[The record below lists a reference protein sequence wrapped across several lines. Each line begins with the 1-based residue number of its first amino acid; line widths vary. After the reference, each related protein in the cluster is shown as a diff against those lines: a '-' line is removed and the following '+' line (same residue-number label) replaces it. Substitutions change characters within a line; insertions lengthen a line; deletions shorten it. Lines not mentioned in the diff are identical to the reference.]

1 MRPKGNCGCL
11 KAGMVLATQCLPQT
25 PPFSFHSLLI
35 SRPKMQYHTLFR
47 CLFLCMSWL
56 LVQAMV
62 EAQDPLLVATTEAL
76 SPAEELKAL
85 KVPKGFKVQ
94 LVAAEPDIH
103 KPMNLAW
110 DDQGRLWVTSTL
122 EYPYPAKDLKTARD
136 KVHILSDFDEQGKAR
151 TITTFAEGL
160 NIPIGLLPLPGS
172 SPRRALVFHIGEIM
186 LLEDTNGD
194 GRADKRTTILKGYGS
209 RDTHGMTNAFTHSPD
224 GWIYA
229 THGFANESEIRGT
242 DGRSLKLQSGNT
254 YRFRPDGTGLEQYTF
269 GQVNPFG
276 LAMDE
281 WGNLYTAD
289 CHTRPVYGLLRGAY
303 YPSFGKP
310 HDGLGFGPEM
320 CKHDHGSTGIA
331 GCLIYAG
338 SQFPKEFQGNIFLGN
353 VVTSRINRDRI
364 DFRGSSPVAVEQP
377 DLVVSKDAWFRP
389 VDLKTGPDG
398 GIYVADFYNR
408 IIGHYEV
415 PLTHPGR
422 DRFRGR
428 IWRIVAD
435 KENLPNPSRM
445 GDLTRLSTD
454 ALLDLLGNSQREL
467 AIRASHV
474 LLGKVTVQNSDAFQ
488 SVWNAALESPTPQ
501 AQILALWIA
510 SRVPGVGEKRDQ
522 LIRKSLESKSPLVR
536 AHAIRVLME
545 SSKPNLELLD
555 QLRKTGLTD
564 ETPMVRR
571 IASEGMGR
579 LPGAGNIDPLLE
591 AAHSTPKTDDHL
603 THALKI
609 SLRNQLLPGLDA
621 WKEVQKPGRPDFQRK
636 LIALASLG
644 VPSREAASYLS
655 QQIDTLASNDESL
668 TLAFKHIGR
677 WGATEDLRMASNAL
691 SGPTFQRTNLG
702 LLRDLIQGL
711 RESGRPSP
719 EFVQNQAV
727 KLTLLGLDG
736 RDQGRKDSAIL
747 LASDLQLKQAAP
759 TLEKILRTKEQPT
772 QRRLAAAQAWSAIS
786 LDSAFRAM
794 LELLSDATDAINF
807 REQIAIQVG
816 KVQQPGLLD
825 QLLIIMKPLP
835 YRLQLPTT
843 RELAAHRGGAQ
854 FVFNALSQSHLPP
867 RLVRDRVVAT
877 RLEGS
882 GVDKARDLVKKY
894 DLAVPPGDGSFEV
907 LLKTRMAMYSK
918 ESPSTDKGKELF
930 TKHCGNCHQIG
941 GMGAKVGPQLDGVG
955 LRGLERLC
963 EDILDPSR
971 NVDQAFRQSVIA
983 LKTGQIQTGL
993 VTKNEGN
1000 LVILVDAMGKDI
1012 PIERSNIEEQK
1023 VTNLSPMPA
1032 NFAEAMNES
1041 DFRNLLG
1048 YLLAQRIAPVV
1059 GK

>member
-1 MRPKGNCGCL
+1 
-11 KAGMVLATQCLPQT
+11 MVQT
-25 PPFSFHSLLI
+25 WVHG
-35 SRPKMQYHTLFR
+35 
-47 CLFLCMSWL
+47 
-56 LVQAMV
+56 
-62 EAQDPLLVATTEAL
+62 QDPLLVATTEAL

-85 KVPKGFKVQ
+85 KVPPGFKIQ

-136 KVHILSDFDEQGKAR
+136 KVHILSDFDEQGKAQKV
-151 TITTFAEGL
+151 TTFAEGL

-186 LLEDTNGD
+186 LLEDTDGD
-194 GRADKRTTILKGYGS
+194 GKADKRTTILKGYGS

-229 THGFANESEIRGT
+229 THGFANDSEIRGT

-254 YRFRPDGTGLEQYTF
+254 YRFRPDGTGLEQYTH

-289 CHTRPVYGLLRGAY
+289 CHTRPVYGLLRGAF

-310 HDGLGFGPEM
+310 HDGLGYGPEM

-428 IWRIVAD
+428 IWRVVAD
-435 KENLPNPSRM
+435 KDVLPNPSKE
-445 GDLTRLSTD
+445 GDLTNLSTES
-454 ALLDLLGNSQREL
+454 LISLLGNPQRDL

-474 LLGKVTVQNSDAFQ
+474 LFGQIMGQKNPTTSEGFQ
-488 SVWNAALESPTPQ
+488 AVWNTAKEAPTIQ
-501 AQILALWIA
+501 AQIMALWIA
-510 SRVPGVGEKRDQ
+510 SRVPDQNEKRNQ
-522 LIRKSLESKSPLVR
+522 LIRASLESKSPLLR
-536 AHAIRVLME
+536 GHAIRVLME
-545 SSKPNLELLD
+545 SPKANPVLVD

-564 ETPMVRR
+564 SSPMVRR
-571 IASEGMGR
+571 IASEGLGR
-579 LPGAGNIDPLLE
+579 LPAAGNIDPLLE
-591 AAHSTPKTDDHL
+591 AANTTPKTDDHL

-609 SLRNQLLPGLDA
+609 SLRNQLLPGVDA
-621 WKEVQKPGRPDFQRK
+621 WKEAQKPGRPEDQRR

-644 VPSREAASYLS
+644 VPSQEAASYLA
-655 QQIDTLASNDESL
+655 QQVNILATNDESL
-668 TLAFKHIGR
+668 SLAFKHIGR
-677 WGATEDLRMASNAL
+677 WGAKEDLLMASNAL
-691 SGPTFQRTNLG
+691 SGRPLQRTNLG

-711 RESGRPSP
+711 RESGRPLP
-719 EFVQNQAV
+719 DFVQGQAV
-727 KLTLLGLDG
+727 TLTLEGLEG
-736 RDQGRKDSAIL
+736 RDQGRKDNAIL
-747 LASDLQLKQAAP
+747 LASDLHLKQAAP
-759 TLEKILRTKEQPT
+759 TLEKIIRSKDQNA
-772 QRRLAAAQAWSAIS
+772 QRRLSAAQAWSAIA
-786 LDSAFRAM
+786 LEPAFKTM
-794 LELLSDATDAINF
+794 LELLSDASDSINF
-807 REQIAIQVG
+807 REQIATQVG
-816 KVQQPGLLD
+816 KVQQTGLMD
-825 QLLIIMKPLP
+825 QLIIILKPLP
-835 YRLQLPTT
+835 YRLQLAST

-854 FVFNALSQSHLPP
+854 VVFNALSQSHLPP

-882 GVDKARDLVKKY
+882 GLDKARELVKKY
-894 DLAVPPGDGSFEV
+894 DLAVPPGDGSFDA
-907 LLKTRMAMYSK
+907 LLKTRLAMYSK
-918 ESPSTDKGKELF
+918 GSPMVDKGKELF

-983 LKTGQIQTGL
+983 LKNGQIQTGL

-1000 LVILVDAMGKDI
+1000 LVILVDALGKDI
-1012 PIERSNIEEQK
+1012 PIERTNIEEQK
-1023 VTNLSPMPA
+1023 VTTLSPMPA

-1041 DFRNLLG
+1041 EFRNLLG
-1048 YLLAQRIAPVV
+1048 YLLSQRIAPLA